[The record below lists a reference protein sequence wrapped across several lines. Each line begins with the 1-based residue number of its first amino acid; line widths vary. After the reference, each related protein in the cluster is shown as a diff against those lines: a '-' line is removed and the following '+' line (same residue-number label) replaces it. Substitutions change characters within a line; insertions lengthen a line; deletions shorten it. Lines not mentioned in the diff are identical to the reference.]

1 MTLSKQLIIL
11 IAALLL
17 MVFVGTFLISVDNTR
32 DYLEKQLASHAQD
45 AATSLGLSISSHM
58 AEGDLATVRSMTD
71 VIFDR
76 GYYRS
81 IRVEDMAGKPLVD
94 RILPVKIEGVPE
106 WFIERLPLTTPQG
119 ESSLMS
125 GWMQA
130 GRVEVRSHPGFAYNQ
145 LWQTVAATFRWFI
158 GSMVVVLAVGLLL
171 LRWVMKPLESVEQQ
185 ANAICNREF
194 QILEEL
200 PRTPD
205 LRRIVEAMNRM
216 SEKVKQMLDD
226 LEQLASGLR
235 RKAYQHPVSG
245 LANKRYFMD
254 TLENLIRSPEDFSH
268 GVLCLIQLKD
278 FKEYND
284 RRGYQAGD
292 NLLQEATKSLK
303 AVVGDR
309 PKQLLAHLAG
319 ADFALLVEEC
329 SIEESEVLGAEL
341 VAALTQLYGTGKLDE
356 PNAGHVGMG
365 YFDGSQTLSELM
377 SEADMA
383 LRMAQLKGANEW
395 HLSTPDEL
403 EREHIR
409 TATEW
414 REFIGEA
421 LGSGQ
426 IQLQFQPVVSCPS
439 KTLLHQEVLVRI
451 PEGTG
456 GDGQALLS
464 AGVFMPQAESLGM
477 TAEIDKA
484 VIDKVLD
491 RLRDDAGGETQYA
504 INLSPPSILSPGF
517 MPWLEEELSAHSDI
531 AHRLIFEM
539 QEYGAVALVEQ
550 MKELIELVGRH
561 GCQFSLDHFGR
572 SFSSLAYLRSFKVDY
587 LKVDGSFMLSLDENS
602 DNRFFVQALTEI
614 AHGLEIKVIGESV
627 ESETVWDILPGLKLD
642 GAQGYYL
649 GRPV

>member
-1 MTLSKQLIIL
+1 MTLSKQLVIL
-11 IAALLL
+11 IAVLLL
-17 MVFVGTFLISVDNTR
+17 MVFVGTFLISVNNTR

-45 AATSLGLSISSHM
+45 AATSLGLSISSHL

-81 IRVEDMAGKPLVD
+81 IRVEDMTGKPMVD
-94 RILPVKIEGVPE
+94 RIMPVRIEGVPE
-106 WFIERLPLTTPQG
+106 WFIEGLPLTTPSG

-125 GWMQA
+125 GWIQA
-130 GRVEVRSHPGFAYNQ
+130 GRVEIKSHPGFAYSQ
-145 LWQTVAATFRWFI
+145 LWQTVTGTFWWFI
-158 GSMVVVLAVGLLL
+158 GSMVVVLAIGLIL
-171 LRWVMKPLESVEQQ
+171 LRWVMKPLGAVERQ

-194 QILEEL
+194 HILQDL

-205 LRRIVEAMNRM
+205 LRRIVEAMNQM
-216 SEKVKQMLDD
+216 SAKVKKMLDD
-226 LEQLASGLR
+226 LDRLASGLR
-235 RKAYQHPVSG
+235 RQAYQHPVTG
-245 LANKRYFMD
+245 LANKRYFTD
-254 TLENLIRSPEDFSH
+254 TLANLIRSPEDFSH

-284 RRGYQAGD
+284 RNGYQAGD
-292 NLLQEATKSLK
+292 ELLKETARLLEG
-303 AVVGDR
+303 VVDGS
-309 PKQLLAHLAG
+309 PKRLLAHLAG

-329 SIEESEVLGAEL
+329 SIEEGEALGAGL
-341 VAALTQLYGTGKLDE
+341 VTVLTGLYGTGKLDE

-365 YFDGSQTLSELM
+365 YFDGRQSLSELM

-395 HLSTPDEL
+395 HLSTPEEL
-403 EREHIR
+403 EREHVR
-409 TATEW
+409 SASEW
-414 REFIGEA
+414 RTFIADA
-421 LGSGQ
+421 LESGR
-426 IQLQFQPVVSCPS
+426 IQLQLQPVVSCPER
-439 KTLLHQEVLVRI
+439 TLLHQEVLVRI
-451 PEGTG
+451 AEGKD

-484 VIDKVLD
+484 VIGQVLE
-491 RLRDDAGGETQYA
+491 RLVADADGDTRYA
-504 INLSPPSILSPGF
+504 VNLSPPSMLSPGF
-517 MPWLEEELSAHSDI
+517 VPWLEQILAQHRGV
-531 AHRLIFEM
+531 AGRLIFEM
-539 QEYGAVALVEQ
+539 PEYGAVALAEQ
-550 MKELIELVGRH
+550 MRALNEMVAGF

-587 LKVDGSFMLSLDENS
+587 LKIDGSFMLSLNENS

-614 AHGLEIKVIGESV
+614 AHGLEIRVIGESV
-627 ESETVWDILPGLKLD
+627 ESEAVWDILPGLQLD

-649 GRPV
+649 GRPE

>member
-1 MTLSKQLIIL
+1 
-11 IAALLL
+11 

-32 DYLEKQLASHAQD
+32 DYLEKQLSSHAQD

-76 GYYRS
+76 GYYRT
-81 IRVEDMAGKPLVD
+81 IRIENMAGKPLVD
-94 RILPVKIEGVPE
+94 RVLPVKIEGVPE
-106 WFIERLPLTTPQG
+106 WFIERISLITPEG

-125 GWMQA
+125 GWIQA
-130 GRVEVRSHPGFAYNQ
+130 GRVKVRSHPGFAYNQ
-145 LWQTVAATFRWFI
+145 LWQTVLATFWWFT
-158 GSMVVVLAVGLLL
+158 GSVIVVLTAGILL
-171 LRWVMKPLESVEQQ
+171 LRWVMKPLALVEQQ

-216 SEKVKQMLDD
+216 SAKVKQMLDD

-235 RKAYQHPVSG
+235 RQAYQHPVSG

-254 TLENLIRSPEDFSH
+254 TLENLIRSPEEFSS

-284 RRGYQAGD
+284 RKGYQAGD
-292 NLLQEATKSLK
+292 ALLQEAAKSLQSV
-303 AVVGDR
+303 AGDS

-329 SIEESEVLGAEL
+329 HIEEGEALGAEL

-365 YFDGSQTLSELM
+365 YFDGSQTRSELM

-395 HLSTPDEL
+395 HLSTPDEMK
-403 EREHIR
+403 REHIR
-409 TATEW
+409 TASEW
-414 REFIGEA
+414 REFIGAA
-421 LGSGQ
+421 LENGQ
-426 IQLQFQPVVSCPS
+426 LQLQFQPVVSCPG

-451 PEGTG
+451 PEGAG
-456 GDGQALLS
+456 ADGQTLLS
-464 AGVFMPQAESLGM
+464 AGIFMPQAESLGM

-484 VIDKVLD
+484 VIEKVLD
-491 RLRDDAGGETQYA
+491 RLRNDTAGETAYA
-504 INLSPPSILSPGF
+504 INLSPPSILSPEF
-517 MPWLEEELSAHSDI
+517 MPWLDEKLSNHSGI
-531 AHRLIFEM
+531 AHRLIFEVP
-539 QEYGAVALVEQ
+539 EYGAVALVEQ
-550 MKELIELVGRH
+550 MKALIELVGHH

-602 DNRFFVQALTEI
+602 DNRFFVHALIEI

-627 ESETVWDILPGLKLD
+627 ESETVWDILPDLKLD